1 MSKFKDMVMQDIH
14 GVFLNTGE
22 FAQRRTVRYDGT
34 EYPDVP
40 LVLEELVQEQRD
52 RLTGDHVGGLHRIT
66 AVLYC
71 ARADLGGKTPKQGAG
86 LEIAAREGGRFFQKY
101 YIVSSAC
108 GMGMLEVR
116 LEAVAQ

>member
-1 MSKFKDMVMQDIH
+1 MNFKDCVATDIH
-14 GVFLNTGE
+14 KVFLNTGE
-22 FAQRRTVRYDGT
+22 FAQRRTVRYDGM

-52 RLTGDHVGGLHRIT
+52 RLTDDHVGGLHRIT

>member
-1 MSKFKDMVMQDIH
+1 MNFKDCVAADIH
-14 GVFLNTGE
+14 KVFLNTGE
-22 FAQRRTVRYDGT
+22 FAQRRTVRYDGM

-52 RLTGDHVGGLHRIT
+52 RLTDDHVGGLHRIT

>member
-1 MSKFKDMVMQDIH
+1 MNFKDCVAADVY

-52 RLTGDHVGGLHRIT
+52 RLTGDHVGGLHIIS

-86 LEIAAREGGRFFQKY
+86 LEIATREGGRFFQKY
-101 YIVSSAC
+101 YIASSAC
-108 GMGMLEVR
+108 DMGMLRME

>member
-1 MSKFKDMVMQDIH
+1 MSGFKDMVADDVH
-14 GVFLNTGE
+14 AVFLNLDE
-22 FAQRRTVRYDGT
+22 FAEKRTVRYDGM

-52 RLTGDHVGGLHRIT
+52 RLTDDHVGGLHRIT